1 MHSCKSAI
9 ELLQA
14 FLEGELSPEEHKEL
28 KAHLEACPP
37 CVQFVESYKKTS
49 KLCRN
54 ALETKMPAELASSL
68 CNFLKK
74 PSH

>member
-14 FLEGELSPEEHKEL
+14 FLEGELSPQEHSEL
-28 KAHLEACPP
+28 EKHLQACPP
-37 CVQFVESYKKTS
+37 CVQFVESYQKTS

-54 ALETKMPAELASSL
+54 ALETKMPSQLAASL
-68 CNFLKK
+68 CDFLKK
-74 PSH
+74 PCR